1 MPPGGR
7 IPAEVT
13 HVPDVET
20 IVYSNDPAKILP
32 VLVSELEDFT
42 TEARRMLNG
51 EWEESKFIGFRL
63 KQGVYGQRQPNVQMI
78 RVKLPFG
85 GVTPDQMDAFA
96 EVTERFAPLRKGHIT
111 TRQNIQ
117 IHHMPL
123 AKAAEAL
130 FVIGKAG
137 LSSRE
142 ACGNTV
148 RNVTGDPWAG
158 IQEGELF
165 DPTPYAGAFARYW
178 LRNPISQLLPRKF
191 KVAFTATDDDNA
203 ITGIHDLG
211 FIPRIENGEKGFK
224 IVVGGGLSIM
234 PRNAPVLREFSAL
247 DDYLRVSEAVVR
259 IFEKA
264 DELRKNRAKARIKF
278 LVDRVGIEEF
288 KRMVDGELKGEW
300 SKKDF
305 RPDRLMYIHD
315 EEANAPAKKPR
326 YDQPNGD
333 QRAFTAFA
341 TANVKAQKQQG
352 FSAIEVKVT
361 RGDLK
366 PEQFRGLANI
376 MREYCG
382 GYARMTVGQNIVL
395 RWVRDESLYEVF
407 QKLKEIGL
415 ADIGSQSIT
424 DVVSC
429 PGTDSCKLGI
439 TSSMG
444 LNLAIQER
452 VELMEISDPLTKKI
466 HIKMSG
472 CPNSCGQHHIANIG
486 FHGAAMKVGPQQL
499 PAYHM
504 FVGGNYDNGNLR
516 MATQLKVRLPAKR
529 GPDAVER
536 MVKLY
541 EGSRQPGEE
550 FNDFFDRVGSKP
562 FEKAIEDLTLPG
574 EFSDDNMQMFIDWNR
589 LELYQLQR
597 GEGECAV

>member
-1 MPPGGR
+1 M
-7 IPAEVT
+7 
-13 HVPDVET
+13 PDVET
-20 IVYSNDPAKILP
+20 LVYTNEPALILP
-32 VLVSELEDFT
+32 VLEKELQDFQ
-42 TEARRMLNG
+42 TEAHRMLNG
-51 EWEESKFIGFRL
+51 EWEENQFIGFRL

-85 GVTPDQMDAFA
+85 GVTPEQMDAFA
-96 EVTERFAPLRKGHIT
+96 EVAERFAPLRKGHIT

-117 IHHMPL
+117 LHHIPL

-130 FVIGKAG
+130 FVLGKAG
-137 LSSRE
+137 LSTRE

-165 DPTPYAGAFARYW
+165 DPTPYAGAFARFW
-178 LRNPISQLLPRKF
+178 LRNPLSQLLPRKF
-191 KVAFTATDDDNA
+191 KVAFTGTDADNA

-211 FIPRIENGEKGFK
+211 FIPRIQDGVKGFEV
-224 IVVGGGLSIM
+224 VVGGGLSIM
-234 PRNAPVLREFSAL
+234 ARNAPVLAPFVSTDE
-247 DDYLRVSEAVVR
+247 YLRLSEAVVR

-264 DELRKNRAKARIKF
+264 DELRKNRSKARLKF
-278 LVDRVGIEEF
+278 LVHRVGIEEF
-288 KRMVDGELKGEW
+288 RRMVDEELKGDW
-300 SKKDF
+300 ANKDF
-305 RPDRLMYIHD
+305 RPDRLLYIHD
-315 EEANAPAKKPR
+315 EEKNAPPRKPL
-326 YDQPNGD
+326 YQQPNGD
-333 QRAFTAFA
+333 MAAFSAFVS
-341 TANVKAQKQQG
+341 ANVRAQRQQG
-352 FSAIEVKVT
+352 FSAVEVKVT

-366 PEQFRGLANI
+366 PEQFRGIATL

-395 RWVRDESLYEVF
+395 RWVRDESLFEVF
-407 QKLKEIGL
+407 QGLRDLGL
-415 ADIGSQSIT
+415 ADIGAQGIT

-439 TSSMG
+439 TASMG
-444 LNLAIQER
+444 LNQAIQDR
-452 VELMEISDPLTKKI
+452 VELMDVTDALTRKI

-504 FVGGNYDNGNLR
+504 FVGGSYDNGNLR

-536 MVKLY
+536 VVKFY
-541 EGSRQPGEE
+541 EAGRQPGEE
-550 FNDFFDRVGSKP
+550 FNAFFDRVGAEA
-562 FEKAIEDLTLPG
+562 FETAIEDLTLPG
-574 EFSDDNMQMFIDWNR
+574 DFTDDNRQMFIDWSR

-597 GEGECAV
+597 GEGECAI

>member
-1 MPPGGR
+1 MP
-7 IPAEVT
+7 E
-13 HVPDVET
+13 VET
-20 IVYSNDPAKILP
+20 LVYSNEPDKILP
-32 VLVSELEDFT
+32 VLEKELEDFQ
-42 TEARRMLNG
+42 TEAHRMLDG
-51 EWEESKFIGFRL
+51 EWDETQFIGFRL

-96 EVTERFAPLRKGHIT
+96 ELAEKYAPLRKGHIT
-111 TRQNIQ
+111 TRQNFQ
-117 IHHMPL
+117 FHHIPL

-130 FVIGKAG
+130 FVLGKAG

-148 RNVTGDPWAG
+148 RNVTGDPWSG
-158 IQEGELF
+158 VQPGELF
-165 DPTPYAGAFARYW
+165 DPTPYAGAFARFW
-178 LRNPISQLLPRKF
+178 LRNPLSQLLPRKF
-191 KVAFTATDDDNA
+191 KVAFTGTDDDNA

-224 IVVGGGLSIM
+224 IVTGGGLSIM
-234 PRNAPVLREFSAL
+234 PRNGMVLYPFVSVNE
-247 DDYLRVSEAVVR
+247 YLKISEAVIR

-278 LVDRVGIEEF
+278 LIDRVGIDEFRNMVEE
-288 KRMVDGELKGEW
+288 ELKGDW

-305 RPDRLMYIHD
+305 RPDRLLYIHD
-315 EEANAPAKKPR
+315 EEANAPAKKPY

-333 QRAFTAFA
+333 HREFAAFV
-341 TANVKAQKQQG
+341 TANVMAQKQQG
-352 FSAIEVKVT
+352 FSTIEVKVS
-361 RGDLK
+361 RGDMK
-366 PEQFRGLANI
+366 PEQFRGIANI

-382 GYARMTVGQNIVL
+382 GYARTTIGQNIVL

-407 QKLKEIGL
+407 QKLKELDLAGIG
-415 ADIGSQSIT
+415 ARGIT

-444 LNLAIQER
+444 LNQAIQQK
-452 VELMEISDPLTKKI
+452 VEVMDITDPLTKKI

-504 FVGGNYDNGNLR
+504 FVGGSYDNGELR

-529 GPDAVER
+529 GPEAVER
-536 MVKLY
+536 VVKLY
-541 EGSRQPGEE
+541 ERDRQPGEE
-550 FNDFFDRVGSKP
+550 FNAFFDRVGSAP
-562 FEKAIEDLTLPG
+562 FEEEIKDLTLPG
-574 EFSDDNMQMFIDWNR
+574 EFSDDNLQMFIDWNR

>member
-1 MPPGGR
+1 M
-7 IPAEVT
+7 
-13 HVPDVET
+13 PDVET
-20 IVYSNDPAKILP
+20 LVYTNEPALILP
-32 VLVSELEDFT
+32 VLEKELQDFQ
-42 TEARRMLNG
+42 TEAHRMLNG
-51 EWEESKFIGFRL
+51 EWEENQFIGFRL

-85 GVTPDQMDAFA
+85 GVTPEQMDAFA
-96 EVTERFAPLRKGHIT
+96 EVAERFAPLRKGHIT

-117 IHHMPL
+117 LHHIPL

-130 FVIGKAG
+130 FVLGKAG
-137 LSSRE
+137 LSTRE

-165 DPTPYAGAFARYW
+165 DPTPYAGAFARFW
-178 LRNPISQLLPRKF
+178 LRNPLSQLLPRKF
-191 KVAFTATDDDNA
+191 KVAFTGTDADNA

-211 FIPRIENGEKGFK
+211 FIPRIQDGVKGFEV
-224 IVVGGGLSIM
+224 VVGGGLSIM
-234 PRNAPVLREFSAL
+234 ARNAPVLAPFVSTDE
-247 DDYLRVSEAVVR
+247 YLRLSEAVVR

-264 DELRKNRAKARIKF
+264 DELRKNRSKARLKF
-278 LVDRVGIEEF
+278 LVHRVGIEEF
-288 KRMVDGELKGEW
+288 RRMVDEELKGDW
-300 SKKDF
+300 ANKDF
-305 RPDRLMYIHD
+305 RPDRLLYIHD
-315 EEANAPAKKPR
+315 EEKNAPPRKPL
-326 YDQPNGD
+326 YQQPNGD
-333 QRAFTAFA
+333 MAAFSAFVS
-341 TANVKAQKQQG
+341 ANVRAQRQQG
-352 FSAIEVKVT
+352 FSAVEVKVT

-366 PEQFRGLANI
+366 PEQFRGIATL

-395 RWVRDESLYEVF
+395 RWVRDESLFEVF
-407 QKLKEIGL
+407 QGLRDLGL
-415 ADIGSQSIT
+415 ADIGAQGIA

-439 TSSMG
+439 TASMG
-444 LNLAIQER
+444 LNQAIQDR
-452 VELMEISDPLTKKI
+452 VELMDVTDALTRKI

-504 FVGGNYDNGNLR
+504 FVGGSYDNGNLR

-536 MVKLY
+536 VVKFY
-541 EGSRQPGEE
+541 EAGRQPGEE
-550 FNDFFDRVGSKP
+550 FNAFFDRVGAEA
-562 FEKAIEDLTLPG
+562 FETAIEDLTLPG
-574 EFSDDNMQMFIDWNR
+574 DFTDDNRQMFIDWSR

-597 GEGECAV
+597 GEGECAI

>member
-1 MPPGGR
+1 M
-7 IPAEVT
+7 
-13 HVPDVET
+13 PDVDT
-20 IVYSNDPAKILP
+20 LVYTNEPALILP
-32 VLVSELEDFT
+32 VLEKELQDFQ
-42 TEARRMLNG
+42 TEAHRMLNG
-51 EWEESKFIGFRL
+51 EWEENQFIGFRL

-85 GVTPDQMDAFA
+85 GVTPEQMDAFA
-96 EVTERFAPLRKGHIT
+96 EVAERFAPLRKGHIT

-117 IHHMPL
+117 LHHIPL

-130 FVIGKAG
+130 FVLGKAG
-137 LSSRE
+137 LSTRE

-165 DPTPYAGAFARYW
+165 DPTPYAGAFARFW
-178 LRNPISQLLPRKF
+178 LRNPLSQLLPRKF
-191 KVAFTATDDDNA
+191 KVAFTGTDADNA

-211 FIPRIENGEKGFK
+211 FIPRIQDGVKGFEV
-224 IVVGGGLSIM
+224 VVGGGLSIM
-234 PRNAPVLREFSAL
+234 ARNAPVLAPFVSTDE
-247 DDYLRVSEAVVR
+247 YLRLSEAVVR

-264 DELRKNRAKARIKF
+264 DELRKNRSKARLKF
-278 LVDRVGIEEF
+278 LVHRVGIEEF
-288 KRMVDGELKGEW
+288 RRMVDEELKGDW
-300 SKKDF
+300 ASKDF
-305 RPDRLMYIHD
+305 RPDRLLYIHD
-315 EEANAPAKKPR
+315 EEQNAPPRKPL
-326 YDQPNGD
+326 YQQPNGD
-333 QRAFTAFA
+333 MAAFSAFVS
-341 TANVKAQKQQG
+341 ANVRAQRQQG
-352 FSAIEVKVT
+352 FSAVEVKVT

-366 PEQFRGLANI
+366 PEQFRGIATI

-395 RWVRDESLYEVF
+395 RWVRDESLFEVF
-407 QKLKEIGL
+407 QGLRDLGL
-415 ADIGSQSIT
+415 ADIGAQGIT

-439 TSSMG
+439 TASMG
-444 LNLAIQER
+444 LNQAIQAR
-452 VELMEISDPLTKKI
+452 VELMDVTDALTRKI

-504 FVGGNYDNGNLR
+504 FVGGSYDNGNLR

-536 MVKLY
+536 VVKFY
-541 EGSRQPGEE
+541 EAGRQPGEE
-550 FNDFFDRVGSKP
+550 FNAFFDRVGAEA
-562 FEKAIEDLTLPG
+562 FETAIEDLTLPG
-574 EFSDDNMQMFIDWNR
+574 DFTDDNRQMFIDWSR

-597 GEGECAV
+597 GEGECAI